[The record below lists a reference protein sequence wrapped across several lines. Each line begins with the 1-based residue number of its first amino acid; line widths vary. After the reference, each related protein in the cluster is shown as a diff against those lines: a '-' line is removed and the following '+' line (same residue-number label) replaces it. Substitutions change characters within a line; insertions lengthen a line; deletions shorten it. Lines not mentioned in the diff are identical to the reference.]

1 MVLNQLWNGG
11 SCVIADLAPC
21 SLRSPDV
28 FTCSSTMNACL
39 KEHGVTKK
47 SNALLG
53 GMIERWI
60 VLDREDLLHLAC
72 SGLKIRWYCGSK
84 FIDPLQATTWIKF
97 AGHSRK
103 LCIKSTTQRPE
114 ISGSPINSGI
124 LSPSL
129 HHRRQSTG

>member
-11 SCVIADLAPC
+11 NGGSCVVTDAPA

-39 KEHGVTKK
+39 KERGV
-47 SNALLG
+47 G

-60 VLDREDLLHLAC
+60 VLDREDLLNLTC

-84 FIDPLQATTWIKF
+84 FDPLQATTWIKF

-114 ISGSPINSGI
+114 ISGSPINSI